1 MLKSI
6 SSLIG
11 KCTEYARE
19 KKRARRKANAVRRM
33 RAYLDFQEANP
44 PAVRKLYGENL
55 TPEAPLEHLDVT
67 ALEAMLAQIP
77 AVYPKPAVD
86 RRETILKQ
94 QVGLLHGVREIK
106 YADNG
111 RTTFHY
117 YTENALM
124 NDQERTLATYAEIA
138 RMYDFLDDVML
149 RQFLWVCIK
158 RTVSE
163 VTSEF
168 DLRRIRNTANYYP
181 DTRELCVV
189 FEFGRDIKSFDH
201 AWRVLTY
208 MLKKKGENG
217 PRKAIAERLTAEV
230 TTAGWDR

>member
-19 KKRARRKANAVRRM
+19 KKQERQKANAIHRVQ
-33 RAYLDFQEANP
+33 AYLDFQEANH

-55 TPEAPLEHLDVT
+55 TLEAPLENLDVT
-67 ALEAMLAQIP
+67 ALETMLAQIP
-77 AVYPKPAVD
+77 AVYPKPSVD
-86 RRETILKQ
+86 KRETILKRQ
-94 QVGLLHGVREIK
+94 LQGVREIK
-106 YADNG
+106 YTDNG

-158 RTVSE
+158 RTVKE
-163 VTSEF
+163 ITSEF
-168 DLRRIRNTANYYP
+168 DLRRMQNTMMFHP
-181 DTRELCVV
+181 DTRELSVV
-189 FEFGRDIKSFDH
+189 FDFGRKVKTFDH

-208 MLKKKGENG
+208 MLKEKGGTG
-217 PRKAIAERLTAEV
+217 PRKAIAERLTAEI